1 MPADDGASLTVPP
14 AAPAA
19 GPAAVPTAVS
29 PTTRPTDPLVS
40 ALRSHRLLAI
50 VRGDDPG
57 AALDT
62 VLSLF
67 RLGVGAVEVSLTTA
81 GAPGVIARARA
92 ELGPGA
98 LLGAGTVLT
107 PADAEQAAAAGAA
120 FAVTPGITGALAAC
134 HDLGLPVLA
143 GALTPTEVVAAL
155 AAGAAAIKLFPAS
168 LGGVPY
174 LRALRA
180 PFPDVPFVPVGG
192 VDEAAV
198 RGYLAAG
205 ATAVGVGSPLIGGAA
220 AGTGEP
226 GALAARV
233 ADYLRAVEGTPLEGA
248 S

>member
-1 MPADDGASLTVPP
+1 MPADDGASLT
-14 AAPAA
+14 A
-19 GPAAVPTAVS
+19 PAAVP
-29 PTTRPTDPLVS
+29 PTTHPAAPPTAPSTARLTDPLLS
-40 ALRSHRLLAI
+40 ALHSHRLLAI

-62 VLSLF
+62 VLSLS
-67 RLGVGAVEVSLTTA
+67 RLGVGAVEVSLTTGDA
-81 GAPGVIARARA
+81 LGVIARARA
-92 ELGPGA
+92 ELGSGA

-107 PADAEQAAAAGAA
+107 PADAERAAAAGAG
-120 FAVTPGITGALAAC
+120 FAVTPGVTSALAAC
-134 HDLGLPVLA
+134 RDLGLPVLA

-155 AAGAAAIKLFPAS
+155 DAGAAAVKLFPAS
-168 LGGVPY
+168 MGGVSY

-205 ATAVGVGSPLIGGAA
+205 ATAVGVGSPLIGGSA
-220 AGTGEP
+220 AGTEEP
-226 GALAARV
+226 GGLAARV
-233 ADYLRAVEGTPLEGA
+233 AAYRLAAEGARLEGA